1 MENLT
6 PEKEEKLKEI
16 SRKVYDLIGEETGHD
31 IGDSMIVITSTYR
44 AMENAFNK
52 TLEYALK
59 RMAESED

>member
-16 SRKVYDLIGEETGHD
+16 SRKVY
-31 IGDSMIVITSTYR
+31 
-44 AMENAFNK
+44 
-52 TLEYALK
+52 ALK

>member
-16 SRKVYDLIGEETGHD
+16 SRKVFDLIVEETGHN

>member
-1 MENLT
+1 MKNLT
-6 PEKEEKLKEI
+6 KEEKLKEI
-16 SRKVYDLIGEETGHD
+16 SRKAFDLIVEETGHD